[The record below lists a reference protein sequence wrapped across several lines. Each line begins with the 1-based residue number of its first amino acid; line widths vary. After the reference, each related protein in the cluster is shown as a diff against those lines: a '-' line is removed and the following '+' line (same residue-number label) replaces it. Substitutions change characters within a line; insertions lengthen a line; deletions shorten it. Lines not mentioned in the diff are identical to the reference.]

1 MNIKQLDRIQSG
13 RGFIAALDQ
22 SGGSTPKALQQYGI
36 DKKQYST
43 IEEMFDLVHE
53 MRTRIINSPSF
64 QSKYIL
70 AAILFKNTMDRTI
83 AGKFTPD
90 YLWEEKG
97 IVPILKVDDGL
108 AEVENGVQL
117 MQPIT
122 GLNALLKQALDKNV
136 FGTKM
141 RSVIKEANLNGIKT
155 IVDQQFKFGLQICAM
170 GLVPILEPEVDIHCT
185 DKVEAEKLLK
195 KEMMNK
201 LATVDQEIKLMFKL
215 TIPTMENFYADL
227 MNDPRVVRVVALSG
241 GYSQSEANEKLS
253 RNHGLIASF
262 SRALSQGL
270 TVSLTDEEFDAMLA
284 DSIKS
289 IYEASIT

>member
-43 IEEMFDLVHE
+43 NEEMFDLVHE

-70 AAILFKNTMDRTI
+70 AAILFKNTMNRTI